1 MIFALPQ
8 LERVT
13 KSNLYSVGFK
23 SGFKF
28 HAQRVVDLNFILEYH
43 YKMLAVPMPLANGA
57 KIGTLAIVLIALSFA
72 AAEDRTRKAATD
84 MHAPF
89 ID

>member
-1 MIFALPQ
+1 
-8 LERVT
+8 
-13 KSNLYSVGFK
+13 
-23 SGFKF
+23 
-28 HAQRVVDLNFILEYH
+28 
-43 YKMLAVPMPLANGA
+43 MLAVPLANGA

>member
-1 MIFALPQ
+1 
-8 LERVT
+8 
-13 KSNLYSVGFK
+13 
-23 SGFKF
+23 
-28 HAQRVVDLNFILEYH
+28 
-43 YKMLAVPMPLANGA
+43 MLAVPMPLANGA

-89 ID
+89 IDKTTHFYLFAPTNHLFFFIDCDHRHIFNPAVKVCRTVCCINTEN